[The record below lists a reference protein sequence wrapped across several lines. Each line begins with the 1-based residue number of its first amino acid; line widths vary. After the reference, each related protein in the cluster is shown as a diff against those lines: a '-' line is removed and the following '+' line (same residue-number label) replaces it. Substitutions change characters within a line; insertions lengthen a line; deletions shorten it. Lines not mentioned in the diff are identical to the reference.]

1 MHTHGYDPMDDQI
14 QIRGGKG
21 DYEDLDL
28 PKKTWEEVYEN
39 LFKSIC

>member
-14 QIRGGKG
+14 QIRGGNG
-21 DYEDLDL
+21 DLDL